1 MRVPAINKVTLSR
14 PEFDR
19 AVSEKFPLAAVQN
32 FPYSSYVKDLDGGV
46 LGGLVWTQSSVRS
59 RHYQNIFVG
68 YLHT

>member
-1 MRVPAINKVTLSR
+1 MRVPAINKVTLTR

-19 AVSEKFPLAAVQN
+19 AVAEKFPLAVVSN

-46 LGGLVWTQSSVRS
+46 LGGLAWSQKRLYS
-59 RHYQNIFVG
+59 RTHQTVFVG

>member
-1 MRVPAINKVTLSR
+1 MNVPAINKATLSR

-46 LGGLVWTQSSVRS
+46 LGGLAWGRKRVHS
-59 RHYQNIFVG
+59 RLYQNTFVG